1 MFLSPAAPLIWDTRA
16 PQRNAY
22 VRFLHRF
29 AIASPPPAATLAI
42 SADSNYCAWIN
53 GCVAG
58 FGQYADYPHYKIF
71 DSLEVSRL
79 LRPGTNTIAILGYH
93 LGENCSV
100 YTIGQPGV
108 VFSLSAG
115 DTLLAA
121 GSAETLS
128 APAPEYRQGE
138 IERFSIQL
146 SFGFRYDATVYDGW
160 HDDGYVPGN
169 AWQSADTVDRPDP
182 LLPRPIEKLSAMP
195 PALITL
201 VAQGAFTDQLPI
213 EENPGL
219 RMQTAALTHIPLRT
233 MIADAVNRPALPN
246 AGGLLLAADQG
257 DGIYVVLDL
266 GREDAGLLS
275 LDLEAGK
282 DVLIDI
288 SFGEH
293 LEDLRVRSRI
303 DDRTFAVT
311 YRCRGGRECFTHYL
325 KRLCCR
331 YIQFHI
337 RSSNA
342 TLYYAGLIPTVYPVA
357 YRGDFAPAD
366 HLHRSIYATS
376 LRTLELCM
384 HEHYEDGPWREQAL
398 YAMDA
403 RNQMLC
409 GYYAFGEYRFPRAS
423 LMLLSK
429 GQRDDGLLELCAPAK
444 VNVNIPCFSL
454 MWIVALYEY
463 CLFSGDT
470 DFGKAL
476 LPVAER
482 ILCVFTSLKG
492 ADGLVTYPDG
502 YWNFYEWAD
511 GLDGNFHSTHGPL
524 VLTQDAPLNGFYAM
538 ALSAMEA
545 LCGYAGKRK
554 AASAYAAERSA
565 INTVLN
571 STFWNP
577 ARKLYASYICAGEQ
591 THYAELT
598 QALMVYCG
606 AGMGAR
612 RSAVLA
618 ALAAADNGMVAVTL
632 SHSIFK
638 YEALLTNPKRYGT
651 HVFDEIAHK
660 WGDMLF
666 AGATTFWETEA
677 GAHDFHQ
684 AGSLCH
690 GWSAIPVY
698 LYFAYVLGIRPQ
710 APGFAKFTRRP
721 VPTGIASARGRI
733 ATPDR
738 QRGLYM
744 GYEGNKPY
752 VKFE

>member
-1 MFLSPAAPLIWDTRA
+1 MFPAPSGPLMWDPRV
-16 PQRNAY
+16 PQCNAY

-29 AIASPPPAATLAI
+29 SISSPPPAATLAI
-42 SADSNYCAWIN
+42 SADSNYGVWIN
-53 GCVAG
+53 GSVAG

-79 LRPGTNTIAILGYH
+79 LRPGANTIAILGYH

-108 VFSLSAG
+108 VFSLTAG
-115 DTLLAA
+115 DALLTA

-146 SFGFRYDATVYDGW
+146 SFGFGYDATAYDGW
-160 HDDGYVPGN
+160 HDDGYVPGS
-169 AWQSADTVDRPDP
+169 AWQRADAVAPPDP
-182 LLPRPIEKLSAMP
+182 LLPRPIEKLAVLD
-195 PALITL
+195 PAPITL
-201 VAQGAFTDQLPI
+201 VAQGAFTDASPSAD
-213 EENPGL
+213 NPGV
-219 RMQTAALTHIPLRT
+219 RMQMAALTHIPLRT
-233 MIADAVNRPALPN
+233 MVADAVKRPTLPDPD
-246 AGGLLLAADQG
+246 GLRLTTTHG
-257 DGIYVVLDL
+257 DGSYAVLDL
-266 GREDAGLLS
+266 GREDAGLLT
-275 LDLEAGK
+275 LDLDVGAG
-282 DVLIDI
+282 VLIDI

-293 LEDLRVRSRI
+293 LEDLRVRSQI

-311 YRCRGGRECFTHYL
+311 YRCRGGRERFTHYL

-331 YIQFHI
+331 YIQLHI
-337 RSSNA
+337 RSPHA
-342 TLYYAGLIPTVYPVA
+342 TLYYAGLIPTAYPVA
-357 YRGDFAPAD
+357 YRGDFVPAD
-366 HLHRSIYATS
+366 HLHHTIYATS

-423 LMLLSK
+423 LLLLAK
-429 GQRDDGLLELCAPAK
+429 GQRADGLLELCAPAK

-470 DFGKAL
+470 DFGRAL

-482 ILCVFTSLKG
+482 ILDVFASAKG
-492 ADGLVTYPDG
+492 PEGLVTYLDG

-511 GLDGNFHSTHGPL
+511 GLDGRYHTTHGP
-524 VLTQDAPLNGFYAM
+524 VRLTQDAPLNGFYAI
-538 ALSAMEA
+538 ALSAMA
-545 LCGYAGKRK
+545 TLCDDAGKPE
-554 AASAYAAERSA
+554 AAAAYAAEKEA
-565 INTVLN
+565 INQALN
-571 STFWNP
+571 HTFWNDE
-577 ARKLYASYICAGEQ
+577 RRLYASYVLAGEHA
-591 THYAELT
+591 HYAELT
-598 QALMVYCG
+598 QALMVACG

-618 ALAAADNGMVAVTL
+618 ALAAADNGMVPVTL

-638 YEALLTNPKRYGT
+638 YEALLTTPKRYGT
-651 HVFDEIAHK
+651 HVFDEIARK

-666 AGATTFWETEA
+666 AGATSFWETEA
-677 GAHDFHQ
+677 GAHDFNQ

-690 GWSAIPVY
+690 GWSAVPVY
-698 LYFAYVLGIRPQ
+698 LYFAYVFGIRPQ
-710 APGFAKFTRRP
+710 APGFARFTCRP
-721 VPTGIASARGRI
+721 VPTGIASARGLL
-733 ATPDR
+733 ATPNG
-738 QRGLYM
+738 QRRLVM
-744 GYEGNKPY
+744 GYDGDKPH